1 MRLSK
6 ISPHGPHL
14 DPHTALLKEKGVL
27 LDARIKEHDTN
38 TDDKEY
44 LDPFASRVVC
54 PENRPTR
61 LKPLDEKLVKLEAA
75 QTGSLDYL
83 VDFGIESYKNLA
95 QNVIDLSKKEDE
107 KRRKAEKKNR
117 HNLEKKEVEVK
128 EVKVGEVEVK
138 EVEAITHSSYVPMT
152 REEKDKKIKILI
164 DQGNEL
170 IFAKLKEKE
179 EAKRAKA
186 AEKQR
191 VVEEANRAKE
201 VEKQKAKE
209 AKEAEKQ
216 KAQLIKATEKQRAK
230 ELREAEKQ
238 KAKEAQV
245 EAKEAKKFA
254 SIAKLIEKH
263 LPNLINKTK
272 SMA

>member
-1 MRLSK
+1 M
-6 ISPHGPHL
+6 
-14 DPHTALLKEKGVL
+14 
-27 LDARIKEHDTN
+27 
-38 TDDKEY
+38 
-44 LDPFASRVVC
+44 
-54 PENRPTR
+54 
-61 LKPLDEKLVKLEAA
+61 
-75 QTGSLDYL
+75 
-83 VDFGIESYKNLA
+83 
-95 QNVIDLSKKEDE
+95 IDLSKKEDE
-107 KRRKAEKKNR
+107 KGRKAEKKNR
-117 HNLEKKEVEVK
+117 HKLEKKEVEGQ
-128 EVKVGEVEVK
+128 EVKI
-138 EVEAITHSSYVPMT
+138 ITHSSYVPMT
-152 REEKDKKIKILI
+152 QEEKDKKFKILI

-245 EAKEAKKFA
+245 EAKEAKKYA

-272 SMA
+272 STA